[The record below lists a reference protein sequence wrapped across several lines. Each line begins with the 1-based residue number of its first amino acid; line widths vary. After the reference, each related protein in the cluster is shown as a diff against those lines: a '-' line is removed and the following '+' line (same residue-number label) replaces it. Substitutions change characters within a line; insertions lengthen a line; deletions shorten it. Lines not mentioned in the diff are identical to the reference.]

1 MFHISERKVS
11 ILSKTKEELQKE
23 LEELEKLEGKVQEK
37 KSTLEY
43 KKLEV
48 PFQVGSNYF
57 IRTVTYFSTGKV
69 KAVVGQFLVLE
80 EAAWIADTGRFM
92 QAIMEGKLSEV
103 EPVMVDMFINL
114 NSITDAFVWKHK
126 LPREQK

>member
-1 MFHISERKVS
+1 MG
-11 ILSKTKEELQKE
+11 KTKEELEKE
-23 LEELEKLEGKVQEK
+23 LSELNELEKKVSNK
-37 KSTLEY
+37 KTDLQY
-43 KKLEV
+43 KKLEI

>member
-1 MFHISERKVS
+1 MSN
-11 ILSKTKEELQKE
+11 SKTKEELQKE
-23 LEELEKLEGKVQEK
+23 LEELNELEK
-37 KSTLEY
+37 KVSDKKSNLEY

-69 KAVVGQFLVLE
+69 KAIVGQFLVLE
-80 EAAWIADTGRFM
+80 DAAWIADTGRFM
-92 QAIMEGKLSEV
+92 QAIMEGKLNEV
-103 EPVMVDMFINL
+103 EPVEVNMFINL